1 LLAST
6 GLMLLVA
13 RRPRARAP
21 LGRTVG
27 SRYALWA
34 LPRAPPP
41 AAALAARPARG
52 PAAWQPGRRQD
63 RHPPCRPGDRFQ
75 RCQSS
80 APGCDRPGPAG
91 DLALRRG
98 PATRD
103 LRGAPPSL
111 SPPPTDTRRRIWHDR
126 YDPHH
131 CSGCRRATR
140 LWLLRRFIVVPC
152 NFPRDS
158 NPPER
163 ELALAHECAHHAR
176 GDLSANRRRPSCW
189 LRTAGTRSPGSRCP
203 PSARIRRWAP
213 RPMSSPTTIGLNA
226 CFRAAFRS
234 AQRLSAHRPLQSRQS
249 QPEGRLMTIG
259 QTLRP
264 RNTRIVGAAALAL
277 TAGAAL
283 VATAAPSPRRVR
295 RRGRR

>member
-1 LLAST
+1 
-6 GLMLLVA
+6 V
-13 RRPRARAP
+13 RHH
-21 LGRTVG
+21 
-27 SRYALWA
+27 RY
-34 LPRAPPP
+34 
-41 AAALAARPARG
+41 
-52 PAAWQPGRRQD
+52 
-63 RHPPCRPGDRFQ
+63 
-75 RCQSS
+75 
-80 APGCDRPGPAG
+80 
-91 DLALRRG
+91 
-98 PATRD
+98 
-103 LRGAPPSL
+103 
-111 SPPPTDTRRRIWHDR
+111 RRRLR
-126 YDPHH
+126 
-131 CSGCRRATR
+131 TR
-140 LWLLRRFIVVPC
+140 SAAYGMIGTTHIIAADVAGPLSFGILSRFLVVPC
-152 NFPRDS
+152 NFPQDS

-203 PSARIRRWAP
+203 PSARIRKWP
-213 RPMSSPTTIGLNA
+213 LTPMSSPAATRHNA
-226 CFRAAFRS
+226 CSTAAFWP
-234 AQRLSAHRPLQSRQS
+234 AQRASPHRPLQSQQF